1 MHQLSKKEKKIARE
15 IIEKGLQTE
24 YKKGIMQ
31 LQEIIDQWNPV
42 LPDHRETYRKLYKT
56 LTDFDKHISFR
67 YDYMSGS
74 KYLVTIAGQ
83 LADKVISINDL
94 KEFSDETRDLVIRWS
109 RINEE

>member
-31 LQEIIDQWNPV
+31 LQEIINQWNPA

-67 YDYMSGS
+67 YDYLSGS
-74 KYLVTIAGQ
+74 KYLVIIAGQ